1 MLHINKISIILK
13 LYGYPWRCLAYLNHV
28 VFLFKERLA
37 TTMIQMKNRIRDDI
51 TCARASSDC
60 RERNP
65 NLMGQMKEV
74 GE

>member
-1 MLHINKISIILK
+1 
-13 LYGYPWRCLAYLNHV
+13 
-28 VFLFKERLA
+28 
-37 TTMIQMKNRIRDDI
+37 MKSRIRDDI

-74 GE
+74 RE